1 MTWWILVVIFAAIIT
16 MVVLWFVS
24 RPANLKQERD
34 FIDSAS
40 SDIEIYKNQLAELD
54 SDLKRGLID
63 EESAGEARLELSR
76 NILAA
81 EKQIRKNAS
90 SRYRSPTL
98 KIVIIIAVLCV
109 PVITIGVYSLL
120 GQPGLESHP
129 FNDLMLKNPQ
139 ELTPEEK
146 LVRTEALFARNPN
159 DGRLADELATGYL
172 VQGRFQDAV
181 NTYVS
186 ALRLNGEAAPR
197 LVGYGMALTGFN
209 GGTINDD
216 AQKSFEKAAKLAPDD
231 FYPRLFIA
239 EALRQAGKTDEAI
252 ASLKE
257 YLVHA
262 PKDNV
267 GRPRVEAVIK
277 ELQNAKDKMQVSPPK
292 EVENNGGLK
301 ADGETSISGDNDIE
315 GDITAMVK
323 QLAARLEQQPDDLE
337 GWKKLIH
344 SWLVLKETKKALSAL
359 KEGQSKLSQDKAKE
373 LASYAKGE
381 GLVLE

>member
-1 MTWWILVVIFAAIIT
+1 MIFAAIIT

-209 GGTINDD
+209 GGTINED

-267 GRPRVEAVIK
+267 GRPRVEAMIK

-301 ADGETSISGDNDIE
+301 ADGETFISGDNDIE

>member
-1 MTWWILVVIFAAIIT
+1 MIFAAIIT

-186 ALRLNGEAAPR
+186 ALRLNGDAAPR

-216 AQKSFEKAAKLAPDD
+216 AQKSFEKAVKLAPDD

-267 GRPRVEAVIK
+267 GRPRVEAMIK
-277 ELQNAKDKMQVSPPK
+277 ELQNAEDKMQVSPPK

>member
-1 MTWWILVVIFAAIIT
+1 

-24 RPANLKQERD
+24 CPVNKKQD
-34 FIDSAS
+34 QDIIDSAS
-40 SDIEIYKNQLAELD
+40 SDIEIYKNQLAELAT
-54 SDLKRGLID
+54 DLKHGLID
-63 EESAGEARLELSR
+63 KESEQEARLELSR

-81 EKQIRKNAS
+81 EKQNQKSAS
-90 SRYRSPTL
+90 SHYRSPAM
-98 KIVIIIAVLCV
+98 KIIIIVAVLCV

-129 FNDLMLKNPQ
+129 FNDLMMKNPQ
-139 ELTPEEK
+139 DLTPEEK
-146 LVRTEALFARNPN
+146 LVRTEALFARNPD

-186 ALRLNGEAAPR
+186 ALRLNGETAPR

-239 EALRQAGKTDEAI
+239 EALRQAGKLDEAI

-262 PKDNV
+262 PKNNV
-267 GRPRVEAVIK
+267 GRPRVEAMIK
-277 ELQNAKDKMQVSPPK
+277 ELQNAEDKMQVSPAK

-301 ADGETSISGDNDIE
+301 AGGKTPISGENDMQ
-315 GDITAMVK
+315 GDITAMVE
-323 QLAARLEQQPDDLE
+323 QLAAHLEENPDDLE

-344 SWLVLKETKKALSAL
+344 SWLILKETKRALSAL
-359 KEGQSKLSQDKAKE
+359 KEGQSKLSQDKAAE
-373 LASYAKGE
+373 LASYAKDE

>member
-1 MTWWILVVIFAAIIT
+1 MIFAAIIT

-267 GRPRVEAVIK
+267 GRPRVEAMIK

>member
-1 MTWWILVVIFAAIIT
+1 MIFAAIIT

-24 RPANLKQERD
+24 RPANMKQERD

-186 ALRLNGEAAPR
+186 ALRLNGDAAPR

>member
-1 MTWWILVVIFAAIIT
+1 MIFAAIIT

-24 RPANLKQERD
+24 RPANKKQERD

-40 SDIEIYKNQLAELD
+40 SDIEIYKNQLAELG

-81 EKQIRKNAS
+81 EKQIRKNVS
-90 SRYRSPTL
+90 SRYRSSTL

-129 FNDLMLKNPQ
+129 FNDLMMKNPQ

-267 GRPRVEAVIK
+267 GRPRVEAMIK
-277 ELQNAKDKMQVSPPK
+277 ELQNAEDKMQVSPPK

-315 GDITAMVK
+315 GDITATVK
-323 QLAARLEQQPDDLE
+323 QLAARLKQQPDDLE

>member
-24 RPANLKQERD
+24 RPANMKQERD

-98 KIVIIIAVLCV
+98 KIVIIIAVLYV

-186 ALRLNGEAAPR
+186 ALRLNGDAAPR

>member
-1 MTWWILVVIFAAIIT
+1 MIFAAIIT

-239 EALRQAGKTDEAI
+239 EALRQAGKLDEAI

-267 GRPRVEAVIK
+267 GRPRVEALIK
-277 ELQNAKDKMQVSPPK
+277 ELQNAEDKMQVSPSK
-292 EVENNGGLK
+292 EVANNGGLK
-301 ADGETSISGDNDIE
+301 AEGETSISGGNDIE
-315 GDITAMVK
+315 GDITAMVE
-323 QLAARLEQQPDDLE
+323 QLAARLEQKPDDLE

-373 LASYAKGE
+373 LASYAKDE

>member
-1 MTWWILVVIFAAIIT
+1 MIFAAIIT

-209 GGTINDD
+209 GGTINGD

-267 GRPRVEAVIK
+267 GRPRVEAMIK

>member
-267 GRPRVEAVIK
+267 GRPRVEAMIK

-301 ADGETSISGDNDIE
+301 ADGETFISGDNDIE

>member
-1 MTWWILVVIFAAIIT
+1 MIFAAIIT
-16 MVVLWFVS
+16 MVVLCFVS

-267 GRPRVEAVIK
+267 GRPRVEAMIK

>member
-1 MTWWILVVIFAAIIT
+1 MIFAAIIT

-90 SRYRSPTL
+90 SRYRSPPL

-267 GRPRVEAVIK
+267 GRPRVEAMIK

-301 ADGETSISGDNDIE
+301 ADGETFISGDNDIE

>member
-1 MTWWILVVIFAAIIT
+1 MIFAAIIT

-24 RPANLKQERD
+24 RPANKKQERD

-40 SDIEIYKNQLAELD
+40 SDIEIYKNQLAELG

-81 EKQIRKNAS
+81 EKQIRKNVS
-90 SRYRSPTL
+90 SRYRSSTL

-129 FNDLMLKNPQ
+129 FNDLMMKNPQ

-267 GRPRVEAVIK
+267 GRPRVEAMIK
-277 ELQNAKDKMQVSPPK
+277 ELQNAEDKMQVSPPK

-315 GDITAMVK
+315 DDITAMVK
-323 QLAARLEQQPDDLE
+323 QLAARLKQQPDDLE

>member
-1 MTWWILVVIFAAIIT
+1 MIFAAIIT

-24 RPANLKQERD
+24 RPANKKQERD

-40 SDIEIYKNQLAELD
+40 SDIEIYKNQLAELG

-267 GRPRVEAVIK
+267 GRPRVEAMIK
-277 ELQNAKDKMQVSPPK
+277 ELQNAEDKMQVSPPK

-315 GDITAMVK
+315 GDITATVK
-323 QLAARLEQQPDDLE
+323 QLAARLKQQPDDLE

>member
-1 MTWWILVVIFAAIIT
+1 MIFAAIIT

-24 RPANLKQERD
+24 RPANLKQERN

>member
-1 MTWWILVVIFAAIIT
+1 MIFAAIIT

-24 RPANLKQERD
+24 RPANKKQERD

-81 EKQIRKNAS
+81 EKQIRKNVS

-267 GRPRVEAVIK
+267 GRPRVEAMIK

>member
-1 MTWWILVVIFAAIIT
+1 MIFAAIIT

-24 RPANLKQERD
+24 RPANMKQERD

-98 KIVIIIAVLCV
+98 KIVIIIAVLYV

-186 ALRLNGEAAPR
+186 ALRLNGDAAPR

>member
-1 MTWWILVVIFAAIIT
+1 MIFAAIIT

-267 GRPRVEAVIK
+267 GRPRVEAMIK
-277 ELQNAKDKMQVSPPK
+277 ELQNTEDKMQVSPPK

>member
-1 MTWWILVVIFAAIIT
+1 MIFAAIIT

-267 GRPRVEAVIK
+267 GRPRVEAMIK

-301 ADGETSISGDNDIE
+301 ADGETFISGDNDIE

>member
-1 MTWWILVVIFAAIIT
+1 MIFAAIIT

-24 RPANLKQERD
+24 RPVNKKQERN

-54 SDLKRGLID
+54 SDLQRGLVD

-267 GRPRVEAVIK
+267 GRPRVEAMIK
-277 ELQNAKDKMQVSPPK
+277 ELQNAEDKMQVSPPK

>member
-24 RPANLKQERD
+24 CPANMKQERD

-186 ALRLNGEAAPR
+186 ALRLNGDAAPR

-209 GGTINDD
+209 DGTINDD